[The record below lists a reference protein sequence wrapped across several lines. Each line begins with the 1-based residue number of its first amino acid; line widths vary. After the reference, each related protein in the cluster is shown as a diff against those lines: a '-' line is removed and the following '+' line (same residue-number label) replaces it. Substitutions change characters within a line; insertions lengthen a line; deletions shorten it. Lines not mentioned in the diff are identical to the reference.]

1 MKKDP
6 SIDDKAESKGDSGVV
21 SDDQLQKKKLESLGV
36 LASSVAHDLNNILTG
51 VLGHISYLRLSLPET
66 HSNQESVLAIEDGA
80 RRAAAITQKIL
91 EFARGEEV
99 ELGSVNLSLV
109 AAAGLNLLRASLPP
123 DIALNLVCGKEDVF
137 VFGDE
142 SQLSQLVMNLTV
154 NARDALPNGGRIELA
169 LEKEVI
175 GDNSKLDEIELE
187 AGEYAK
193 LSVRDNGIGIPSDVQ
208 HKIFERFFTTKD
220 RHGTGIGLATVYS
233 IVKAHRGAIRVKSK
247 EGQGT
252 VFDVYLPLSESTSQG
267 AAPGKSQKELQAAHN
282 GASGQNGASAGSSQY
297 GIPGGRERILV
308 VDDEEAV
315 RIVVQRSLE
324 LLGYE
329 VVIATNGIEA
339 LESFEQLSGQFSLVI
354 LDMIMPQMPG
364 DELFY
369 RLKDLDSAVPVLIA
383 SGYASDERTR
393 AVLDDGA
400 LGYIQKPFAVEELAV
415 EVRRCLDASP
425 CSR

>member
-1 MKKDP
+1 MNKDP
-6 SIDDKAESKGDSGVV
+6 KVGAPKPGAKDNEVSG
-21 SDDQLQKKKLESLGV
+21 DQLQQKKLESLGV

-51 VLGHISYLRLSLPET
+51 VLGHISYLRLSLPDT

-91 EFARGEEV
+91 EFARGEDV

-123 DIALNLVCGKEDVF
+123 EITLNLVCGKEDVF

-154 NARDALPNGGRIELA
+154 NARDAVAQGGTVELS
-169 LEKEVI
+169 LEKVVVEESFETA
-175 GDNSKLDEIELE
+175 DNDLE
-187 AGEYAK
+187 PGEYAK
-193 LSVRDNGIGIPSDVQ
+193 LAVRDDGIGIPRAVQ
-208 HKIFERFFTTKD
+208 HRIFERFFTTKD

-233 IVKAHRGAIRVKSK
+233 IVKAHRGAILVRSK
-247 EGQGT
+247 EGHGT
-252 VFDVYLPLSESTSQG
+252 VFEVFLPLYDTVPKAVPLAAQPIVHRPENAGGIVDSQF
-267 AAPGKSQKELQAAHN
+267 
-282 GASGQNGASAGSSQY
+282 

-308 VDDEEAV
+308 VDDEESV
-315 RIVVQRSLE
+315 RTVVQRSLE

-339 LESFEQLSGQFSLVI
+339 LESYTKVAGEFSLVI

-369 RLKDLDSAVPVLIA
+369 RLKEIDSAVAVLIA

-400 LGYIQKPFAVEELAV
+400 RGYIQKPFAVEELAV
-415 EVRRCLDASP
+415 EVRRCLDLDELSA
-425 CSR
+425 